1 MCCIVSQN
9 GVGIE
14 NIKVQLQACGRI
26 FILSIAPS
34 FEMLTNVMSRGGT
47 NLPKYI
53 VA

>member
-1 MCCIVSQN
+1 MCCVVSQN

-14 NIKVQLQACGRI
+14 NIKDQLQACGKI
-26 FILSIAPS
+26 VILSIATS
-34 FEMLTNVMSRGGT
+34 FEMLTNVIACGGT